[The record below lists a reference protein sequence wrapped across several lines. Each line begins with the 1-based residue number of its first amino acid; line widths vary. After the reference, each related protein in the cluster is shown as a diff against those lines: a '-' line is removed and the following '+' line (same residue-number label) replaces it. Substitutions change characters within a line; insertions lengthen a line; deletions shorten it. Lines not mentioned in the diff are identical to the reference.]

1 MGIVER
7 DSARGR
13 FETSE
18 EPVTHGERFPGCLT
32 RMLNGDEEEGKGM
45 MRCPNESSLFERIGK
60 ASLWKQGEAVD
71 ALNDS

>member
-18 EPVTHGERFPGCLT
+18 EPVTHGERFSECLT
-32 RMLNGDEEEGKGM
+32 LMLNGDEEEGKGM
-45 MRCPNESSLFERIGK
+45 MRCLNEQSI
-60 ASLWKQGEAVD
+60 
-71 ALNDS
+71 